1 MSGSS
6 RGHVTITLGRGQVV
20 KRSSSGAE
28 SLPTAGTKRSV
39 RDRLGSNAD
48 SSVSNGSLRS
58 SNKRQRGHSG
68 VSSLNSNGSDDARIG
83 KDDLRF
89 KLMRKNAFRRARSDD
104 DDQRHGD
111 LREKLTKAVQRPVPS
126 IESRSQQRL
135 PEPLENGFFSRVPSM
150 RNADIFPRGP
160 VTRSADDLPRGPA
173 PRSADDLPH
182 MDSLRNSYSPWTL
195 DHLRQRSPE
204 RVQVTYR
211 VLSPQRNV
219 EDLQRRPLNRTYDD
233 VRSVPYMKNGVLDAT
248 RPASTAPFMSN
259 SALPPGSARHMAPVP
274 LQMNQAP
281 PLSSTVQKPPYIG
294 DEHQTV
300 DGLLQHL
307 GLGKYAIIFKA
318 EEIDMTALKQMG
330 ENDLKELGI
339 PMGPRKKLL
348 LALLPRSKRPLAT
361 TIR

>member
-6 RGHVTITLGRGQVV
+6 RGNVTITLGRGQVV
-20 KRSSSGAE
+20 KRSVTGSGAE
-28 SLPTAGTKRSV
+28 SLPTAGAKRSV

-48 SSVSNGSLRS
+48 SSVSNGSSRS
-58 SNKRQRGHSG
+58 SNKRQRGHG
-68 VSSLNSNGSDDARIG
+68 GMSSMNSNGFDDARIG

-89 KLMRKNAFRRARSDD
+89 KLMQKNAFRRALSDDD

-126 IESRSQQRL
+126 VESRAQQRL
-135 PEPLENGFFSRVPSM
+135 PEPQESGFFSRVSS
-150 RNADIFPRGP
+150 
-160 VTRSADDLPRGPA
+160 T
-173 PRSADDLPH
+173 RSADDLPH

-195 DHLRQRSPE
+195 DHLRRRSPE

-211 VLSPQRNV
+211 GLSPQRNV

-233 VRSVPYMKNGVLDAT
+233 VRSVPYMKKDVLDAT
-248 RPASTAPFMSN
+248 RPATTAPFMSN
-259 SALPPGSARHMAPVP
+259 TALPPGPAKHMAPVP
-274 LQMNQAP
+274 PHMNQVP
-281 PLSSTVQKPPYIG
+281 PLSSTVQKPPYVG
-294 DEHQTV
+294 DEQQTV

-348 LALLPRSKRPLAT
+348 LALLPHSKRPLAT
-361 TIR
+361 NLR

>member
-6 RGHVTITLGRGQVV
+6 RGQVTITLGRGQVV
-20 KRSSSGAE
+20 KRAVSGSGAE
-28 SLPTAGTKRSV
+28 SLTTAGTKRSV

-48 SSVSNGSLRS
+48 SSVSNGSVGDI
-58 SNKRQRGHSG
+58 NKRQRGHSG
-68 VSSLNSNGSDDARIG
+68 MSSLNSNGCDDPRIG

-89 KLMRKNAFRRARSDD
+89 KLMQKNAFRRAQSDD

-111 LREKLTKAVQRPVPS
+111 LREKLSKAVQRPIPS
-126 IESRSQQRL
+126 VESRSRQRL
-135 PEPLENGFFSRVPSM
+135 PEPQESGFFGRVPS
-150 RNADIFPRGP
+150 
-160 VTRSADDLPRGPA
+160 TRSADVLPRGPA
-173 PRSADDLPH
+173 TRSADDLPH

-195 DHLRQRSPE
+195 DHLRRRSPE

-211 VLSPQRNV
+211 GLSPQRNI

-233 VRSVPYMKNGVLDAT
+233 GRSAPYMNKDVLDAT

-259 SALPPGSARHMAPVP
+259 TALPPGPAKHMAAAPP
-274 LQMNQAP
+274 HMNQVP
-281 PLSSTVQKPPYIG
+281 PLSSTVQKPPYVG
-294 DEHQTV
+294 DEQQTV

-348 LALLPRSKRPLAT
+348 LALLPRSKRPLPT
-361 TIR
+361 NIR